1 MPDAIHGRER
11 RPLVAGRSLFDYADD
26 LAVLVPASC
35 RRTGRCHECIV
46 AIQAG
51 APALSPRTA
60 EERFLPGEFRLACR
74 AVIERVDSDV
84 EFSVLRRRLRI
95 LMAPEGPPLEVDPS
109 VSVADGRIRVVGRD
123 DTGEAESVDRGAEGV
138 DRWEDLGPVQG
149 RLVGLAVDLG
159 TTSVVLELVDLATG
173 VTLAAGAFEN
183 PQRFGGSDVM
193 SRISY
198 DSDHPGELRQAV
210 RRALNHELKQLYAG
224 LRIGRSEVVEAV
236 VVGNSTMRDLFF
248 GLDVGPLGRHPYR
261 STTETELRTGR
272 RASTA
277 IVRRAHE
284 LGLLV
289 HPRARVIGGPLI
301 AGHVGADAAADLVA
315 IGVAGEGGGGS
326 AGPGDQA
333 RPSGP
338 MMLIDV
344 GTNTEVVVGAGG
356 RYLAASCPAG
366 PAFEGGLIGSGMPGA
381 VGAIEVVRLGPAGT
395 EGADYR
401 TIGAVDPEGICGSGL
416 VDLLAE
422 LRRTGRLN
430 ERGAFADGARSF
442 DLVPE
447 RGIGLSRA
455 DIGQLA
461 QAKAA
466 MAAGQRIL
474 LRTLGVTADRIE
486 RLYLAGAFAN
496 SLDVAGAAAIGMLAP
511 VPAERVVKVGNASV
525 RGAKA
530 LLLSRRRRAELE
542 VMVRRIEHVELE
554 AEPDFFELFA
564 DGLLFEPLAA

>member
-26 LAVLVPASC
+26 LALLVPASC

-60 EERFLPGEFRLACR
+60 EERFLPGEFRLACQ
-74 AVIERVDSDV
+74 AVIERADSDV

-95 LMAPEGPPLEVDPS
+95 LMAPEGPPLDVDPS
-109 VSVADGRIRVVGRD
+109 VSVADGRIRVGGWAD
-123 DTGEAESVDRGAEGV
+123 SEGGAESVDHWG
-138 DRWEDLGPVQG
+138 DLGPVRG

-173 VTLAAGAFEN
+173 ATLAAGAFEN
-183 PQRFGGSDVM
+183 PQAFGGSDVM

-198 DSDHPGELRQAV
+198 DADHPGELRQAV

-248 GLDVGPLGRHPYR
+248 GLDVGPIGRHPYR
-261 STTETELRTGR
+261 STTETELRMGM

-315 IGVAGEGGGGS
+315 IGVAGEAGAGS
-326 AGPGDQA
+326 AGPGDEA
-333 RPSGP
+333 RPNGP

-381 VGAIEVVRLGPAGT
+381 IGAIEVVHLGPAGT
-395 EGADYR
+395 EGVDYR

-455 DIGQLA
+455 DISQLA

-474 LRTLGVTADRIE
+474 LRALGVTADRIE

-496 SLDVAGAAAIGMLAP
+496 SLDVAGAVAIGMLAP

-530 LLLSRRRRAELE
+530 LLLSRRRRTELE